1 MVNSVEFRT
10 DPTTSFQGDG
20 GWGLGVGGWG
30 GGVEDWNNTA
40 NAIYNLHFSALY
52 YIILYLFVKLQ

>member
-20 GWGLGVGGWG
+20 GWGLG

-52 YIILYLFVKLQ
+52 YITLYLFVKLQ